1 MASTYLAYWVMTKKR
16 ALTIVQLLPEL
27 NSGGVEKCTL
37 DMAKAIV
44 AAGHRSIVISNGGSL
59 VEQLVADGSEHFT
72 LAIHQ
77 KSLSSLFKISPL
89 RALFKSLKPDI
100 VHARSRMPAWLT
112 WLAIRKLPLAIKPHF
127 VTTVHGLN
135 SVNPYSAIMT
145 YGDAVIAISGTVE
158 SFIRTN
164 YPKCPTNKLHLIYEG
179 IDQGDFPY
187 QHQPSDSWT
196 RAWDLAH
203 PELHNKMVFALPG
216 RITRLKGH
224 PVFFRLIAA
233 LIKNGFNIHG
243 LVVGGADIKKQHYLE
258 ELKSLTTA
266 LGIEQNI
273 SFSGQR
279 SDIANVLS
287 QCNVVLSLSTQPET
301 FGRTVLEAIR
311 LGKPVIAWNTGG
323 VGEILSVCFPQGLV
337 SNGDEAALLQT
348 AEKWLDAPTHPEKCS
363 AFLQSTNAEMTLR
376 LYQDLV
382 FGRSN

>member
-1 MASTYLAYWVMTKKR
+1 MTKRR

-59 VEQLVADGSEHFT
+59 VDQLVAEGSEHFT

-77 KSLSSLFKISPL
+77 KSLSSLFIIRPL
-89 RALFKSLKPDI
+89 RMLLKSIKPDI

-112 WLAIRKLPLAIKPHF
+112 WLAIRKLPRAIKPHF

-145 YGDAVIAISGTVE
+145 YGDAVIAISCTVK
-158 SFIRTN
+158 SFIRAN
-164 YPKCPTNKLHLIYEG
+164 YPKCPPSKLHLIYEG
-179 IDQGDFPY
+179 IDQDDFPY
-187 QHQPSDSWT
+187 LHQPSDNWISAWT
-196 RAWDLAH
+196 SAY
-203 PELHNKMVFALPG
+203 PELQNKVIFALPG

-224 PVFFRLIAA
+224 PDFFRLIAA
-233 LIKNGFNIHG
+233 LIKNGLNVHG
-243 LVVGGADIKKQHYLE
+243 LVVGGADTKKQHYLK
-258 ELKSLTTA
+258 ELKSLANT

-287 QCNVVLSLSTQPET
+287 QCDVVLSLSTQPET

-311 LGKPVIAWNTGG
+311 LGKPVLAWNKGG
-323 VGEILSVCFPQGLV
+323 AGEILSTCYPQGLV
-337 SNGDEAALLQT
+337 PNNDEAALLKT
-348 AEKWLDAPTHPEKCS
+348 VTEWLKSPSIPEKS
-363 AFLQSTNAEMTLR
+363 VAFLQSTNADMTLN

-382 FGRSN
+382 LGCSN